1 MRNGLHGYVEI
12 GAKTNNYTAKQ
23 YCFTR
28 QTILFHVSNTCV
40 WCLKQ
45 YCFIGETHLFD
56 VRNAYFIKLK
66 DLLHFI
72 HLQFVREGT
81 QSGTIVLRGKNGRLK
96 TG

>member
-1 MRNGLHGYVEI
+1 MRFGLHDYSVEVPK
-12 GAKTNNYTAKQ
+12 AHTYAAKQ

-45 YCFIGETHLFD
+45 YYFIGETHLFD

-66 DLLHFI
+66 DLFHFI